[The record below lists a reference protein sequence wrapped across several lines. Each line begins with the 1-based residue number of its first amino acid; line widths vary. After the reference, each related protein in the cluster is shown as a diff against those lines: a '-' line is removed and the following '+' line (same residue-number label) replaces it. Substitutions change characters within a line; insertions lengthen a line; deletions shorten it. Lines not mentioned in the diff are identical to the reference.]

1 MRLRFDAKKGFIMTN
16 KITKRDNYNAL
27 LNILEVAS
35 NAELVAFI
43 NHEIELLERKNK
55 AKSGEL
61 TETQKENLALGE
73 EMVAFVAKAGKE
85 LSIAE
90 IRNHFGITA
99 QKATPILTK
108 LVENGKLA
116 KRVEKRVSYFS
127 VVA

>member
-1 MRLRFDAKKGFIMTN
+1 MAN
-16 KITKRDNYNAL
+16 KITKRDNFNAL
-27 LNILEVAS
+27 LNIPEVAS
-35 NAELVAFI
+35 NAELVAF
-43 NHEIELLERKNK
+43 
-55 AKSGEL
+55 
-61 TETQKENLALGE
+61 
-73 EMVAFVAKAGKE
+73 VDKAGKE

>member
-1 MRLRFDAKKGFIMTN
+1 MAN
-16 KITKRDNYNAL
+16 KITKRDNFNAL
-27 LNILEVAS
+27 LNIEEVAS
-35 NAELVAFI
+35 NAELVEFI
-43 NHEIELLERKNK
+43 KHELELLDRKNK

-73 EMVAFVAKAGKE
+73 EMVEFIAKAGKE
-85 LSIAE
+85 LSVAD

-108 LVENGKLA
+108 LVENGKLN
-116 KRVEKRVSYFS
+116 KRVDKRVSYFS

>member
-1 MRLRFDAKKGFIMTN
+1 MAN

-27 LNILEVAS
+27 LNIPEVAS

-116 KRVEKRVSYFS
+116 KRVEKRVSYFA